1 MDLFKNWPID
11 LDFIWLEQF
20 STYSSMYFNIVCS
33 SASISKP
40 KCCPDQGC
48 IVSRGATLWDKKYIC
63 TQGGFIYIGELTRQQ
78 KNLVIAGCRVEFN

>member
-1 MDLFKNWPID
+1 MDLFKNRPID

-48 IVSRGATLWDKKYIC
+48 TVKARATLSM
-63 TQGGFIYIGELTRQQ
+63 GFFEQSVAQNGVT
-78 KNLVIAGCRVEFN
+78 KNLKKLMQLGVNTMY